1 MAAENSSNTGRKNY
15 YGVSYGKLSTRV
27 KDVPEGYTE
36 ITEAEL
42 KSKTQEVVQIDLRN
56 KYINKAKGD
65 YPIVVFYDS
74 LTGNIVAQDKFENDN
89 GTNLNLTIIDK
100 DGDESIIQLKF
111 YSKYAENLLNRLLK
125 ATDLSKQMVFF
136 PYAIPNTAEIQG
148 QTKSFYTSGVSLK
161 IDGAKVEGKYLD
173 KSKDANSPMP
183 DTEQVKVSG
192 KMTTSRD
199 NRIDFLYTEFVEAFQ
214 KTTITAQAAPKATQT
229 PAAVNTQNA
238 NTNPAVNTQAVN
250 TNAEPEPIGKANE
263 LNDLPF

>member
-27 KDVPEGYTE
+27 KDVPDGYTE

-65 YPIVVFYDS
+65 YPNVVFYDS
-74 LTGNIVAQDKFENDN
+74 ITGNIIAQEKFENDN

-111 YSKYAENLLNRLLK
+111 YSKYAENLLNRLLNAK
-125 ATDLSKQMVFF
+125 DLSKQMVFF
-136 PYAIPNTAEIQG
+136 PYAIPNTAEIEG

-161 IDGAKVEGKYLD
+161 IDGTKVEAKYLD
-173 KSKDANSPMP
+173 KSKDPNSLLPN
-183 DTEQVKVSG
+183 TAQIKVAG

-199 NRIDFLYTEFVEAFQ
+199 ERIDFLYTEFVKAFQ
-214 KTTITAQAAPKATQT
+214 NTNISAQAAPQALITEQPKSA
-229 PAAVNTQNA
+229 
-238 NTNPAVNTQAVN
+238 PAVYTEAPKTNT
-250 TNAEPEPIGKANE
+250 EPSPIGQANE
-263 LNDLPF
+263 PSDLPF